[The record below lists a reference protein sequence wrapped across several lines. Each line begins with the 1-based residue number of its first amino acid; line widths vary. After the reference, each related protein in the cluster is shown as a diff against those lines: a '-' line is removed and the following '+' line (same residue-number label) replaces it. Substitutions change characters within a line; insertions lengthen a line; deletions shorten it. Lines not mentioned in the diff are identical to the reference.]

1 MTGIEATRAVYY
13 TRRKATHTGRR
24 EIRKWA
30 RSVVWLAG
38 FCAYTAWT
46 AHNGLLETDP
56 ETWTTAYRQIAQNDL
71 GEQAATC
78 AATTAAAIWALI
90 AAAALS
96 WIVRRRPW
104 RPHSGG
110 LHLFSP
116 VWDLPRPR
124 NQSIRPPYF
133 PPLQPDPDPQPDAP
147 PEQQPEPGTP
157 PEQQPE
163 PGTPPEQQPEPGAPP
178 EQQPEPGAPP
188 EQQPEP
194 DAPPEQ
200 HPEPDAQPDRRL
212 QPPAEPDGGTAPAQP
227 PAPADPGPPEPPA
240 PARPPAEQPSGQ
252 AAPQPAATRE
262 ELLARAGDIKA
273 RCGKAFNLYSANKP
287 MRKARES
294 LLAVLVAAGASRAK
308 TDEVAGILRATP
320 ENIRS
325 LMRRAEKDGW
335 VIRES
340 PADWALSPQVKTDIA
355 LLVDA
360 VDNGDEQTAEAIAA
374 TIGPPLPTVTDEWLD
389 QLIADP
395 TPRKELRLAAAEIL
409 TAAADQWPQNPA
421 WLAATD
427 RLYGDD

>member
-13 TRRKATHTGRR
+13 TRRKATPTGRR

-38 FCAYTAWT
+38 FCAYAAWA

-56 ETWTTAYRQIAQNDL
+56 ETWTAAYHQITQNDL
-71 GEQAATC
+71 GKQAARC
-78 AATTAAAIWALI
+78 AATTAAATWAI
-90 AAAALS
+90 VAAPALS
-96 WIVRRRPW
+96 WIIRRRPW

-124 NQSIRPPYF
+124 HQPIPPPYF
-133 PPLQPDPDPQPDAP
+133 PPLQPDTDTDRDTA
-147 PEQQPEPGTP
+147 T
-157 PEQQPE
+157 
-163 PGTPPEQQPEPGAPP
+163 
-178 EQQPEPGAPP
+178 
-188 EQQPEP
+188 
-194 DAPPEQ
+194 
-200 HPEPDAQPDRRL
+200 AQPAATADPSE
-212 QPPAEPDGGTAPAQP
+212 PPATAQP
-227 PAPADPGPPEPPA
+227 AATADPSEPPA
-240 PARPPAEQPSGQ
+240 PAQPAADHPGGP
-252 AAPQPAATRE
+252 PQPEHRAETPAQPPATRE
-262 ELLARAGDIKA
+262 ELLARADGLKA
-273 RCGKAFNLYSANKP
+273 RCGKVFNLYCSNRP

-294 LLAVLVAAGASRAK
+294 LLAVLVAAGANRAK
-308 TDEVAGILRATP
+308 TDEVAGILRSTQ
-320 ENIRS
+320 ENVRS

-340 PADWALSPQVKTDIA
+340 PADWALAPQVKTDIA

-360 VDNGDEQTAEAIAA
+360 VDQNDEQTAEAIAA

-409 TAAADQWPQNPA
+409 TAAAEQWPQNPA

-427 RLYGDD
+427 RLYGDA

>member
-13 TRRKATHTGRR
+13 TRRKATPTGRR

-30 RSVVWLAG
+30 RSVVSLAG

-46 AHNGLLETDP
+46 AKTGLLETDP
-56 ETWTTAYRQIAQNDL
+56 ETWTAAYHQIAQNDL
-71 GEQAATC
+71 GEQAARC

-90 AAAALS
+90 AAPALS

-110 LHLFSP
+110 LHLSSP

-124 NQSIRPPYF
+124 NQPIPPPYF
-133 PPLQPDPDPQPDAP
+133 TPLQPDPD
-147 PEQQPEPGTP
+147 
-157 PEQQPE
+157 
-163 PGTPPEQQPEPGAPP
+163 
-178 EQQPEPGAPP
+178 
-188 EQQPEP
+188 
-194 DAPPEQ
+194 
-200 HPEPDAQPDRRL
+200 AQPDPDPDPSE
-212 QPPAEPDGGTAPAQP
+212 PPAPTRPAADHTGGSPQPEHRAETPAQP
-227 PAPADPGPPEPPA
+227 P
-240 PARPPAEQPSGQ
+240 
-252 AAPQPAATRE
+252 ATRE
-262 ELLARAGDIKA
+262 ELLARADGIKA
-273 RCGKAFNLYSANKP
+273 RCGKAFNLYCSNKP

-294 LLAVLVAAGASRAK
+294 LLAVLVAAGANRAK
-308 TDEVAGILRATP
+308 TDEVAGILRSTP
-320 ENIRS
+320 ENVRS

-340 PADWALSPQVKTDIA
+340 PADWALAPQVKTDIA

-360 VDNGDEQTAEAIAA
+360 VDQNDEQTAEAIAA

-409 TAAADQWPQNPA
+409 NAAADQWPQNPA

-427 RLYGDD
+427 RLYEHD